1 MQIRNDLKALIAF
14 VECDQPSR
22 SKFFGLVAAELENVT
37 DEQLDYYIENDL
49 DLWGIVNLLVMNS
62 IELNIQCSTSF
73 LEQTL
78 LLARQDYFKKESETA
93 H

>member
-14 VECDQPSR
+14 VECDQPNR
-22 SKFFGLVAAELENVT
+22 SKFFGLVANELDNVT
-37 DEQLDYYIENDL
+37 DEQLEYYVENDL

-62 IELNIQCSTSF
+62 IQLNIECSTSF

-78 LLARQDYFKKESETA
+78 LLARQDFMKSSSETA

>member
-22 SKFFGLVAAELENVT
+22 SKFFGLVAIELENVT
-37 DEQLDYYIENDL
+37 DEQLDYYVENDL
-49 DLWGIVNLLVMNS
+49 DLWAIVNLLVMNS
-62 IELNIQCSTSF
+62 IELNIACSTSF
-73 LEQTL
+73 LERTL
-78 LLARQDYFKKESETA
+78 LLARQDFMKSSFEAA